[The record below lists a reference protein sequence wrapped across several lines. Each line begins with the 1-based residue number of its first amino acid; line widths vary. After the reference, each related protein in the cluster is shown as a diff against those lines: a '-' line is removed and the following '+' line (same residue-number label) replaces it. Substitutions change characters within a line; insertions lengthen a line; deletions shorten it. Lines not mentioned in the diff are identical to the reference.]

1 MTDAVFQRD
10 SYLRELEAVV
20 TRLDGEYVELDQTIF
35 YAEGGGQPGDSGN
48 ILNPGGQIDGDFN
61 DTSDRVLKEN
71 IVSLSET
78 TEDVKKL
85 NPVSFNWKRSG
96 KKSLGFIAQEV
107 EEIYPDLVNNEE
119 GSKVIKTAGIVSV
132 LTKTVQELIEKVE
145 AQQEEINKLK
155 GL

>member
-1 MTDAVFQRD
+1 MAQEMV
-10 SYLRELEAVV
+10 
-20 TRLDGEYVELDQTIF
+20 I
-35 YAEGGGQPGDSGN
+35 
-48 ILNPGGQIDGDFN
+48 NPGGQIDGDFN

-71 IVSLSET
+71 IVSLSDT

-145 AQQEEINKLK
+145 TQQKEIEELKNK
-155 GL
+155 